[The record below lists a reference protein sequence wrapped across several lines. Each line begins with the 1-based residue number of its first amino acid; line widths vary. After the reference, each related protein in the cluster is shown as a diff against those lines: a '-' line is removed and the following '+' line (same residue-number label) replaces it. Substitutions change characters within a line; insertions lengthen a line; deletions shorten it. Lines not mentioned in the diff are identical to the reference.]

1 MNRFPQWLLW
11 TLAAVVALLVA
22 GGVYLL
28 SGHAA
33 PDEEDAG
40 GESAEV
46 VVPVQ
51 TVAATE
57 GTMPRTVAG
66 YGVVVAA
73 PGATA
78 VVSVPFESQ
87 VQSVRVS
94 PGESVAAGQPLVD
107 LAPSPDAKLAFTDAT
122 AALAAAKQ
130 NLTNV
135 QRRLKERLATNA
147 DEQAA
152 QQALTQAQAKLDS
165 LTAGGSGDVQKLTSP
180 AAGVVANITAQA
192 GQVAAAGTSLV
203 EIVPA
208 DRVEAQLG
216 VEPSDAAMLKPD
228 QAVSVTAADGSAG
241 DATGT
246 VRLVTRRVDPAT
258 RLVLTFVALP
268 PDSPLMLGGFVRGEV
283 MVDRPSGIIV
293 PRAAVLPT
301 DSGDQLFTASDGK
314 ATAHAVRVILQTDTA
329 ALLAAGDVAA
339 GDAVIIAGN
348 YGLEDGAAV
357 EATPTTN
364 PATQPAEAVE

>member
-1 MNRFPQWLLW
+1 MKHFPAWLLW

-51 TVAATE
+51 TVAAIE

-130 NLTNV
+130 NLDNV

-152 QQALTQAQAKLDS
+152 QQALTQAQAKLDN

-203 EIVPA
+203 EIVPI

-228 QAVSVTAADGSAG
+228 QHVTVAAADGSAG
-241 DATGT
+241 DATGK
-246 VRLVTRRVDPAT
+246 VRLVTRRVDPTT
-258 RLVLTFVALP
+258 RLVLTFVTLP

-283 MVDRPSGIIV
+283 MVDQPSGVIV

-301 DSGDQLFTASDGK
+301 ESGDQLFTVSNGK
-314 ATAHAVRVILQTDTA
+314 AVAHAVQILMQTDMQ
-329 ALLAAGDVAA
+329 ALLAAGEVAA
-339 GDAVIIAGN
+339 GDAVIVTGN

-357 EATPTTN
+357 TTEAG
-364 PATQPAEAVE
+364 E